1 MKRSL
6 IIVSMLLGWALADGA
21 CSGGDGLPAT
31 NPINPF
37 GTDSFTGG
45 GSSTPAGT
53 GATGATGGSGG
64 TGGSGASIQQLCTNA
79 CNHIESLCPGSSG
92 GANCVP
98 QCTALEAY
106 LPGCDPEIKSYVDCV
121 SRAQIICSGTSSQIS
136 GCDAQI
142 AAVQNCAAVAAP
154 K

>member
-6 IIVSMLLGWALADGA
+6 IIAAVSLGWALANGA

-37 GTDSFTGG
+37 GTDSFNGG
-45 GSSTPAGT
+45 GSSTPGQGNTTGT
-53 GATGATGGSGG
+53 GGTGG
-64 TGGSGASIQQLCTNA
+64 TGGSIQQLCSTA
-79 CNHIESLCPGSSG
+79 CNHIEQVCPGSSG
-92 GANCVP
+92 GADCGP
-98 QCTALEAY
+98 QCQALFSYFPSCQNELKA
-106 LPGCDPEIKSYVDCV
+106 YVDCV
-121 SRAQIICSGTSSQIS
+121 GHAQIVCSGTSSSIN

-142 AAVQNCAAVAAP
+142 TAVDNCASGVAAAP